1 VRCGSTLYLLWI
13 ITILGL
19 LIWKAWLFWK
29 FILGFL
35 CSLFFLIYFSY
46 ITPQL
51 SLNQKG
57 LQEEK
62 RRRQKDRGEEKR
74 RRQKDRGET
83 KEMAANKKRVHEPTE
98 SPYQPRNPCSL
109 SLRNTP
115 LQKEKWRRL
124 KD

>member
-1 VRCGSTLYLLWI
+1 MCALWFY
-13 ITILGL
+13 TIFTVDYNDFRLINLEGL
-19 LIWKAWLFWK
+19 VILEVYFGVFMQ
-29 FILGFL
+29 FIFFNF
-35 CSLFFLIYFSY
+35 FFLYYATAFSK
-46 ITPQL
+46 P
-51 SLNQKG
+51 KG
-57 LQEEK
+57 LAGGETKEAK
-62 RRRQKDRGEEKR
+62 RPR
-74 RRQKDRGET
+74 RGET

>member
-1 VRCGSTLYLLWI
+1 VDYNDFRLINLEGLV
-13 ITILGL
+13 ILEVYFGV
-19 LIWKAWLFWK
+19 FMQ
-29 FILGFL
+29 FI
-35 CSLFFLIYFSY
+35 FLIFFSY

-57 LQEEK
+57 LQ
-62 RRRQKDRGEEKR
+62 EEKR